1 LPKCPARSFH
11 NRAAEHIPEALGSL
25 KREEGAKRAKLRK
38 EVKTTATERRGDP
51 KVADGHGCCGLKAL
65 RI

>member
-1 LPKCPARSFH
+1 VPGQKLPQQSG
-11 NRAAEHIPEALGSL
+11 RAHPRGAGSL